1 MKSICKF
8 IYYMGFIISTP
19 IVSNASTNN
28 NITYIYIVNH
38 LVTKDNETITSS
50 CDNQNVYIN
59 SYNSIENATVTISK
73 NGNIVDTN
81 TNVNITSY
89 SEIPYD
95 VTQYGQGEYTITVSK
110 DTTVLYVV
118 NIIVE

>member
-1 MKSICKF
+1 
-8 IYYMGFIISTP
+8 MGFIISTP